1 MNILTYLSWVRKLWN
16 TVVEIVK
23 LIEETIPDDGA
34 GKEKLAAFDIMLKAA
49 LDKADDIDESFDKLQ
64 PVAHDIVAAGRL
76 YRLCLKKTIK
86 GLLMN
91 FLILSGQLR

>member
-1 MNILTYLSWVRKLWN
+1 M
-16 TVVEIVK
+16 EIVK

-64 PVAHDIVAAGRL
+64 PVAHDIVAAVVTL
-76 YRLCLKKTIK
+76 FNAT
-86 GLLMN
+86 GL
-91 FLILSGQLR
+91 FRKS

>member
-34 GKEKLAAFDIMLKAA
+34 GNEKLAAFDVMLKAA
-49 LDKADDIDESFDKLQ
+49 LEKADDIDESFDKLR
-64 PVAHDIVAAGRL
+64 PVAHDIVGAVVTLFNATGVFKR
-76 YRLCLKKTIK
+76 
-86 GLLMN
+86 
-91 FLILSGQLR
+91 SE

>member
-49 LDKADDIDESFDKLQ
+49 LDKADDIDESFDRLQ
-64 PVAHDIVAAGRL
+64 PVAHDIVAAVVTL
-76 YRLCLKKTIK
+76 FNAT
-86 GLLMN
+86 GL
-91 FLILSGQLR
+91 FRKS

>member
-34 GKEKLAAFDIMLKAA
+34 GKAKLAAFDVMLKAA
-49 LDKADDIDESFDKLQ
+49 IEKADDIDESFEKLQ
-64 PVAHDIVAAGRL
+64 PVGHDIAAAVVSL
-76 YRLCLKKTIK
+76 YNAT
-86 GLLMN
+86 GL
-91 FLILSGQLR
+91 FRKS

>member
-49 LDKADDIDESFDKLQ
+49 LDKADDIDELFDKLQ
-64 PVAHDIVAAGRL
+64 PVAHDIVSAVVTLFNA
-76 YRLCLKKTIK
+76 T
-86 GLLMN
+86 GL
-91 FLILSGQLR
+91 FRKS

>member
-23 LIEETIPDDGA
+23 LIEETIPDGGA
-34 GKEKLAAFDIMLKAA
+34 GKEKLAAFDVMLKAA

-64 PVAHDIVAAGRL
+64 PVAHDIVAAVVTLFNATGL
-76 YRLCLKKTIK
+76 FKK
-86 GLLMN
+86 
-91 FLILSGQLR
+91 S

>member
-34 GKEKLAAFDIMLKAA
+34 GKEKLAALDIMLKAA

-64 PVAHDIVAAGRL
+64 PVAHDIVAAVVTL
-76 YRLCLKKTIK
+76 YNATGLFKK
-86 GLLMN
+86 
-91 FLILSGQLR
+91 S